1 MSEDFIFNLG
11 KFSIFGNLIE
21 DNVCINSTGSCAS
34 DFKFV
39 GIIEQEGIDGLDGIL
54 GLSPDD
60 T

>member
-1 MSEDFIFNLG
+1 MSEEFLFNLG

-21 DNVCINSTGSCAS
+21 DIVCINSIGSCAS
-34 DFKFV
+34 GFKFV
-39 GIIEQEGIDGLDGIL
+39 GIVEQEGIDGLDGIL